1 MDPILTVALIFAVYI
16 GFVFLMVRRILPM
29 VWALPML
36 AMIIGLI
43 AGIPNSGYIDI
54 VTKGSL
60 YFADFNVTCML
71 GTIFAASLM
80 ETGIID
86 SLVRR
91 AIELG
96 GGRPLTTAIIIFLVW
111 SYICTGTFAAG
122 PVMVGVITLPV
133 QVAIG
138 IPPVVTATFH
148 TFGQGAGMPFWIAH
162 WTYFKNLTGVYLGDY
177 ADMALI
183 MTIAVVII
191 GLAYII
197 YQFKREKLPMR
208 WVVQS
213 TESDQAKAKKVPV
226 YSYVCVALPVA
237 FALILKWD
245 PKVAF
250 MASIPFPFILTH
262 PGSGRGLKDYYSIF
276 ERSAYK
282 GVTLLAELL
291 AIMIFVGWVVQA
303 ASFAEVKQPFIDV
316 FKPILP
322 TNPVLFVL
330 FFAIL
335 MPFCLFRGPAAP
347 WGIGAVLAMVFS
359 QAGVLPPVAIL
370 GAFYALNIFMGICE
384 PTWGT
389 IIWTTSFLKINPLDL
404 VKKVV
409 LWAFIV
415 GVVLL
420 CIVAISWVPL

>member
-1 MDPILTVALIFAVYI
+1 MEPILVVASIFIVYI
-16 GFVFLMVRRILPM
+16 VFVYLMYRRILPM
-29 VWALPML
+29 VWALPIL
-36 AMIIGLI
+36 AMLIGLI
-43 AGIPNSGYIDI
+43 AGIPNSSYIDI

-60 YFADFNVTCML
+60 YFADFNVTAML

-138 IPPVVTATFH
+138 IPPVLAATFH

-177 ADMALI
+177 ANMALA
-183 MTIAVVII
+183 MMVAVIII
-191 GLAYII
+191 GLVYIV
-197 YQFKREKLPMR
+197 YQFKREKLTMR
-208 WVVQS
+208 WATQS
-213 TESDQAKAKKVPV
+213 TESEKEKAKKVPV
-226 YSYVCVALPVA
+226 YSYVCVALPIA

-262 PGSGRGLKDYYSIF
+262 PGSGRSLKDYYGLM

-303 ASFAEVKQPFIDV
+303 ASITEVRQPFIDV
-316 FKPILP
+316 FKPVLP
-322 TNPVLFVL
+322 TNPMLFVL

-359 QAGVLPPVAIL
+359 QAGVLPPLTIL
-370 GAFYALNIFMGICE
+370 GAFYSYNIFMGICE

-404 VKKVV
+404 LKKVFV
-409 LWAFIV
+409 WAFIV
-415 GVVLL
+415 GFVLL
-420 CIVAISWVPL
+420 CIVAISWVPI